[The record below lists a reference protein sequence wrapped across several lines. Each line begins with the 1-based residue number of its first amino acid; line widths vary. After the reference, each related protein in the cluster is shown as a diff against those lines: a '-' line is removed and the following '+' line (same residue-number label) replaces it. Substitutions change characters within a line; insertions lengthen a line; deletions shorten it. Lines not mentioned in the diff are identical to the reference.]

1 MENNMNLHES
11 IRNDL
16 NKIAEVKDSNV
27 ERYYAVYVFGELV
40 SDTFGHLTKDEAME
54 LVDEYELEG
63 YDLQD
68 IDMREVNEVNEVN
81 EESSEYQILVRE
93 THENVINVTASSL
106 EEAKQKAIDIVKN
119 GGEELE
125 YMGYSSKLY
134 DE

>member
-1 MENNMNLHES
+1 MENNMNLQES

-16 NKIAEVKDSNV
+16 NKINEVEDSNV

>member
-1 MENNMNLHES
+1 MKNKMNLQES

-16 NKIAEVKDSNV
+16 NKIAEVEDSNV

-68 IDMREVNEVNEVN
+68 IDMREVEVE
-81 EESSEYQILVRE
+81 
-93 THENVINVTASSL
+93 
-106 EEAKQKAIDIVKN
+106 
-119 GGEELE
+119 
-125 YMGYSSKLY
+125 
-134 DE
+134 

>member
-1 MENNMNLHES
+1 
-11 IRNDL
+11 
-16 NKIAEVKDSNV
+16 
-27 ERYYAVYVFGELV
+27 
-40 SDTFGHLTKDEAME
+40 

>member
-1 MENNMNLHES
+1 MNLQES

-16 NKIAEVKDSNV
+16 NKINEVEDSNV

>member
-1 MENNMNLHES
+1 MNLQES

-16 NKIAEVKDSNV
+16 NKIAEVEDSNV

-68 IDMREVNEVNEVN
+68 IDMREVNEVN

>member
-1 MENNMNLHES
+1 MNLQES

-16 NKIAEVKDSNV
+16 NKIAEVEDSNV

>member
-1 MENNMNLHES
+1 MNLQES

-16 NKIAEVKDSNV
+16 NKINEVEDSNV

-68 IDMREVNEVNEVN
+68 IDMREVNEVN

>member
-1 MENNMNLHES
+1 MNLHES

>member
-1 MENNMNLHES
+1 MKNKMNLQES

-16 NKIAEVKDSNV
+16 NKIAEVEDSNV

>member
-1 MENNMNLHES
+1 MTNKMNLQES

-16 NKIAEVKDSNV
+16 NKIAEVEDSNV

>member
-1 MENNMNLHES
+1 MNLQES

-16 NKIAEVKDSNV
+16 NKIAEVEDSNV

-81 EESSEYQILVRE
+81 EDSAEYQILVRE